1 MAWLRGSSADTVPG
15 SAGGTLQSPDRNLC
29 GLTPR
34 VADFLQFGRCR
45 QAVTCNYE
53 IVVLLDLHENCTM
66 LHVNGDDIEFEGV
79 LKFLETAI
87 GQLNGDVT
95 TNIRTPR

>member
-1 MAWLRGSSADTVPG
+1 
-15 SAGGTLQSPDRNLC
+15 
-29 GLTPR
+29 
-34 VADFLQFGRCR
+34 
-45 QAVTCNYE
+45 
-53 IVVLLDLHENCTM
+53 M

-79 LKFLETAI
+79 LKFLEAAI